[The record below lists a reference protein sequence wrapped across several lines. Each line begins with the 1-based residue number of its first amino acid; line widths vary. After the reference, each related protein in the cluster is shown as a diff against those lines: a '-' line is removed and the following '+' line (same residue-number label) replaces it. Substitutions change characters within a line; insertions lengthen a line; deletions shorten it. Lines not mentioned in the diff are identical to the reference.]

1 MHAAVLPPGGE
12 AGNRAGLICIACLLK
27 NCAKSRV
34 YFLDQR
40 VHRLD

>member
-1 MHAAVLPPGGE
+1 MHAAMLPPGGE
-12 AGNRAGLICIACLLK
+12 GGNSAMQITARLLENYTK
-27 NCAKSRV
+27 TPF